1 MYNFLELIHLQKDAL
16 GKFLTMQGESTQ
28 QMATLKRPDSSR
40 SSTEMS
46 PTTRPISSP
55 DPVWE
60 ETDGQEIPRLV
71 WIELLPTCPPEG
83 ETQVESLAH
92 WANFADRESFHRSLW
107 TPSQPTRGRH
117 RRKII
122 GSESVRYFWF
132 PRPSWLGRPPAG
144 GYEFRSNTQT
154 FPRLWGMSNKC
165 TPWVSPWC
173 KIWAFL
179 YSFLFSRL
187 WPKRGN

>member
-1 MYNFLELIHLQKDAL
+1 MPPR
-16 GKFLTMQGESTQ
+16 GGST
-28 QMATLKRPDSSR
+28 
-40 SSTEMS
+40 
-46 PTTRPISSP
+46 
-55 DPVWE
+55 
-60 ETDGQEIPRLV
+60 G
-71 WIELLPTCPPEG
+71 
-83 ETQVESLAH
+83 SLAH

-144 GYEFRSNTQT
+144 GYEFGSNTQT

-165 TPWVSPWC
+165 TPCVSPWC
-173 KIWAFL
+173 KIRAFL

-187 WPKRGN
+187 RPKRGNSFSCIGSFVKCQNPLLSQDNHSPRTFISGHSHCQELSNVIIRLNCCNSQFLKKDHKKIQRKKKGYLK